1 MSNPPIPPNVA
12 EIAAPMLLG
21 ALWNWTLYGVLVVQ
35 IYVYSYNFPGDRKL
49 VKLLVYSVFLVE
61 TAQTALTG
69 ADLYYWFVSGFG
81 NMDHLTAPY
90 ESPFDVPIIGAI
102 VTLIVQCFFV
112 YRIWVLS
119 GRSSWFLCL
128 LICLFSMVAAG
139 AGFYGGIYTHVR
151 KKFASGRMLKV
162 LALTWMS
169 GNASADILIAGS
181 SLFYLGRRRREG
193 CGHFSDHALSRVVRL
208 IIETNVLTSTVGIV
222 TLLTVSIFPDKT
234 WFACPAAVLG
244 KLYSNTFLVSLN
256 NRISIREG
264 RGAVVRSPPLTFA
277 LTTNSQS
284 EPWSEIEFEKPSAA
298 LVAGSS
304 EDCAG
309 RGTRRTIGGRCN
321 VSLIRF
327 AI

>member
-35 IYVYSYNFPGDRKL
+35 FYVYSYNFPGDRTL

-61 TAQTALTG
+61 TLQTALTG

-81 NMDHLTAPY
+81 NMDHLAAPY

-102 VTLIVQCFFV
+102 VALIVEFFFV

-119 GRSSWFLCL
+119 RRSSWFLCL
-128 LICLFSMVAAG
+128 LICLLSIVAAG
-139 AGFYGGIYTHVR
+139 AAFYGGIYTHVR

-162 LALTWMS
+162 LALTWVS

-181 SLFYLGRRRREG
+181 LLVYLGRRRREG
-193 CGHFSDHALSRVVRL
+193 CGQFSEHALSKVVRL
-208 IIETNVLTSTVGIV
+208 IIETNVLTTTVGIV
-222 TLLTVSIFPDKT
+222 TLLTVAVFPDKP
-234 WFACPAAVLG
+234 WFTCPTAVLG
-244 KLYSNTFLVSLN
+244 KLYSNTLLVSLN

-277 LTTNSQS
+277 LTTNSQP
-284 EPWSEIEFEKPSAA
+284 EPGSKIEFEKPSAT

-304 EDCAG
+304 EDCTG
-309 RGTRRTIGGRCN
+309 RGTSRTIDICVTRDQ
-321 VSLIRF
+321 VVV
-327 AI
+327 